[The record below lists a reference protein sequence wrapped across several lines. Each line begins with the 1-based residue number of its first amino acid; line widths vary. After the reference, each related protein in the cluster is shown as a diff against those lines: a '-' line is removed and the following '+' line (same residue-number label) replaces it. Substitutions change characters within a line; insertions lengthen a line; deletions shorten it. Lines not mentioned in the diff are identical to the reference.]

1 MILRPLVARAGP
13 VLAAVAALTFAFGT
27 ASAQVQPR
35 PVQPDTTAPVQ
46 PPRTA
51 PAADD
56 DEGAARPTDGALPAP
71 RPQQAPGAAV
81 RGDTIP
87 RDTIAGAPADTTR
100 EARRQRAEAAAA
112 DDTIFQALRRL
123 PGFVVMEY
131 RGDSATFNADQ
142 RVLRLFG
149 DSEVVREGDRLTAT
163 DTIVYREATR
173 LVEAYG
179 SPTITGEAERI
190 EGEIMFYDL
199 ATRRATVRG
208 GRTQVA
214 EAGASWF
221 VRGDVTAEG
230 TDRIY
235 ATRSTFTTDDRE
247 EPAYHFEAD
256 NIKVIRDRILV
267 GRPARLY
274 FRNVPVFWLPFVA
287 QDLTRGR
294 RSGLLTPEFSVN
306 DIVRNRSVPAGAAGT
321 GRQISNM
328 GVYWAINDYFD
339 AQLSGAW
346 RSGDYTGMRG
356 ALQYRWNSQFL
367 NGNLAYSQFW
377 REAGTRELQF
387 FSNNSWRPDERT
399 NMTLNANFASTQFL
413 REITTD
419 YFQSTQNISSSLK
432 LNRRFDWGSVDMG
445 GTRQQSLANDQI
457 TTEFPTLGVVLQ
469 PITLFRAVG
478 PDQQRWFSNATLTLS
493 GTGSRGST
501 AYGPDAP
508 PRFRD
513 EDRTQVRITQGFSM
527 GNFGINSGLTMNRNL
542 FPEVAPVDTFPGLPR
557 LDRDQGQWQSN
568 ISYRIAL
575 IGETSLS
582 PTFSLSQD
590 LRRGTFGSTVSQIPF
605 QPEPL
610 TTDGY
615 VTSPLRTGFGASLN
629 TALYGFLPGFGPFT
643 TIRHKLTPGLA
654 YSYVPEVVLT
664 PEQQQI
670 FGRGGGR
677 MQNNL
682 SLLSL
687 NQTFEAKIRPAAERP
702 PADIR
707 TREPGDTLPG
717 AEPVPAQQG
726 GQAAPQQEQ
735 KVTLLSINTSGFNYD
750 FAPDTLGRRRGFT
763 TRQVTNTISSDYMRG
778 LQVTVNHDLFD
789 PSEVPFED
797 RGTELG
803 RFSPR
808 LTGVSTRFSLG
819 EDSPFLRWLGLAGRV
834 QEAPPQTDSIPARP
848 LPTDPLNPTRT
859 GSFTDRPQAVG
870 RGPWRM
876 DIGYTLNRPRDGG
889 IAAHDLQL
897 GTSFAP
903 TANWAVNWY
912 TNYSIEDGSF
922 GGHRITLRRDLYRWE
937 ANFSFNR
944 TPYGNTS
951 FDVRILLKDLP
962 DLKVDYREDN
972 IGGVRR

>member
-1 MILRPLVARAGP
+1 MAAFALL
-13 VLAAVAALTFAFGT
+13 LAAHPAA
-27 ASAQVQPR
+27 AQVR
-35 PVQPDTTAPVQ
+35 PT
-46 PPRTA
+46 PPPPPPPAA
-51 PAADD
+51 PAAPPAAQDD
-56 DEGAARPTDGALPAP
+56 DAAARDTVPVRAPTQVVPGQPTAPDTVPARSP
-71 RPQQAPGAAV
+71 DA
-81 RGDTIP
+81 
-87 RDTIAGAPADTTR
+87 APADTSRQAAR
-100 EARRQRAEAAAA
+100 EAAERAAAA
-112 DDTIFQALRRL
+112 DTIFQALRRL
-123 PGFVVMEY
+123 QGYTVMEY

-149 DSEVVREGDRLTAT
+149 DSEVAREGDRLTAS
-163 DTIVYREATR
+163 DTIIYREATR
-173 LVEAYG
+173 VVEAYG
-179 SPTITGEAERI
+179 SPAISGQAERI
-190 EGEIMFYDL
+190 EGNVMFYDL

-214 EAGASWF
+214 EAGASWY

-230 TDRIY
+230 TSHLY

-247 EPAYHFEAD
+247 EPAYYFEAD

-294 RSGLLTPEFSVN
+294 RSGLLTPEFSIN
-306 DIVRNRSVPAGAAGT
+306 DIVRNRSVPAGATGT
-321 GRQISNM
+321 GRQISNL

-339 AQLSGAW
+339 TQLSGAW
-346 RSGDYTGMRG
+346 RSGDYTGVRG

-367 NGNLAYSQFW
+367 QGNVSYSQFW
-377 REAGTRELQF
+377 RETGQRELQF

-399 NMTLNANFASTQFL
+399 NMALNANFASTQFL

-419 YFQSTQNISSSLK
+419 YFQSTQNISSNLT
-432 LNRRFDWGSVDMG
+432 LNRRFDWGSVDLG
-445 GTRQQSLANDQI
+445 GSRQQSLANDQV
-457 TTEFPTLGVVLQ
+457 TTEFPKLGVVLQ
-469 PITLFRAVG
+469 PITLFRAPG
-478 PDQQRWFSNATLTLS
+478 LDQRWYNNATLTLS
-493 GTGSRGST
+493 GSGALSSLVYGS
-501 AYGPDAP
+501 DAP
-508 PRFRD
+508 PQSRD
-513 EDRTQVRITQGFSM
+513 EQRTNVRVTQGFSM
-527 GNFGINSGLTMNRNL
+527 GNIGLNSSFNLNRNL
-542 FPEVAPVDTFPGLPR
+542 FPEVAPIDTFPGRPR
-557 LDRDQGQWQSN
+557 VDRDQGQWQSN
-568 ISYRIAL
+568 LSYRIAL
-575 IGETSLS
+575 IGETSIS
-582 PTFSLSQD
+582 PTLSVSQD
-590 LRRGTFGSTVSQIPF
+590 LRRGTFGTAVSQIPF

-610 TTDGY
+610 VTEGY
-615 VTSPLRTGFGASLN
+615 VASPLRTGFGASLN
-629 TALYGFLPGFGPFT
+629 TALYGFLPGFGQFT
-643 TIRHKLTPGLA
+643 AIRHKLTPGFS
-654 YSYVPEVVLT
+654 YTYVPEVALT
-664 PEQQQI
+664 QEQEQI
-670 FGRGGGR
+670 FGRAGGR

-682 SLLSL
+682 TLLSL
-687 NQTFEAKIRPAAERP
+687 NQTFEAKIRPEADRP
-702 PADIR
+702 PADIEV
-707 TREPGDTLPG
+707 REPGDTIAPADG
-717 AEPVPAQQG
+717 ASPTQA
-726 GQAAPQQEQ
+726 QAAPPEER
-735 KVTLLSINTSGFNYD
+735 KVTLLSINTTGFNYD

-763 TRQVTNTISSDYMRG
+763 TRQVTNTVSSDYLRG
-778 LQVTVNHDLFD
+778 LQITITHDLFD
-789 PSEVPFED
+789 QTDLPFEE

-803 RFSPR
+803 RFSPA

-819 EDSPFLRWLGLAGRV
+819 QDSPFLRWLGLAGRV
-834 QEAPPQTDSIPARP
+834 QEAPAQTDSIPAQP
-848 LPTDPLNPTRT
+848 LPADPLNPMRT
-859 GSFTDRPQAVG
+859 GSFTDRPQAAG

-889 IAAHDLQL
+889 IAAHDLQI